1 MSEDQEVFLDKLLM
15 SNTHCSSLLD
25 ASLASSLET
34 SLDGSLYIDE
44 VEKLRRKHELLS
56 DAIVEISDGRI
67 SPIQRSPWTELGE
80 RQQGYYVRKAR
91 EVIEATLK
99 CLAPGNEAD
108 LWFSTVQSMP
118 FVQSKRDDVTKRLVG
133 AYKLADN
140 RHTHLQILSLFV
152 KAFSKSQLQEMIP
165 GTSNRQI
172 EEARKHA
179 DLRGPGNPTILQKSV
194 ECDLTQQKLIT
205 F

>member
-1 MSEDQEVFLDKLLM
+1 M

-44 VEKLRRKHELLS
+44 IEELSRKRELLS

-67 SPIQRSPWTELGE
+67 SPIQSTSRSSWSELGE

-99 CLAPGNEAD
+99 CLAPGNGAD

-118 FVQSKRDDVTKRLVG
+118 FVQSKRDDVTKRLVE

-140 RHTHLQILSLFV
+140 RHTRLQILSLFV
-152 KAFSKSQLQEMIP
+152 NAFSKSQLQEMSP
-165 GTSNRQI
+165 GISKRQTD
-172 EEARKHA
+172 EARKHA
-179 DLRGPGNPTILQKSV
+179 HLRGPGRPHNPPEIRRM
-194 ECDLTQQKLIT
+194 
-205 F
+205 

>member
-1 MSEDQEVFLDKLLM
+1 M

-44 VEKLRRKHELLS
+44 VEELRRKRELLS

-67 SPIQRSPWTELGE
+67 SPIQSTSRSPWSELGE

-108 LWFSTVQSMP
+108 LWFSTLQSMP
-118 FVQSKRDDVTKRLVG
+118 FVQSKRDDVTKRLVE

-140 RHTHLQILSLFV
+140 GHTRLQILSLFV
-152 KAFSKSQLQEMIP
+152 NAFSKSQLQEMIP
-165 GTSNRQI
+165 GISKRQTD
-172 EEARKHA
+172 EARKHA
-179 DLRGPGNPTILQKSV
+179 DLRGPGRPHNPPEIRRM
-194 ECDLTQQKLIT
+194 
-205 F
+205 